1 MVVVTVQIHVR
12 QHVATH
18 AEPMSFIL
26 LLHAMVAVV
35 EHVIIV
41 VVCRVIIPQ

>member
-1 MVVVTVQIHVR
+1 MAVVPAQIHVR

-18 AEPMSFIL
+18 ADPMSFIL

-35 EHVIIV
+35 EHVIIA
-41 VVCRVIIPQ
+41 VVCRVIIPP